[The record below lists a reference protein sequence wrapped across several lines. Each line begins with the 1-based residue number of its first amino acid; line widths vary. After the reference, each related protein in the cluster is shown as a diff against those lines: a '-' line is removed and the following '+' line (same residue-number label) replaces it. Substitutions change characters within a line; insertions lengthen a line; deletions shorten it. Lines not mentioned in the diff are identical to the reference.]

1 MAKSDRSLTVD
12 IPRPGADQPAWSRVG
27 IIGVVGFVVGI
38 AWPRVAGFK
47 MGPAVPADL
56 RAQVEASASPSAAPR
71 PAAASA
77 SGTAAASGAPSAG
90 ASAEP
95 SDEAEAAVSP
105 NQEMVVIG
113 PGKIVKCS
121 DKKDKKIDDCET
133 LLFDPIA
140 VKRMKALEKCSSAMG
155 LTGKMMIGFDIDFG
169 KKEVGVKKS
178 KKGTSLPSSTVSG
191 IVQCAAREFGNVSLE
206 EVPHKH
212 RRYTLE
218 YALTFYGPGKHP
230 EGGAAG
236 ATDAGDGEPSV
247 GSTTSAAEASGTAL
261 VAWDT
266 ALLRKDPKDG
276 EVVARLVR
284 GTKVKIVGKQN
295 DWYKVESGSKTGWV
309 YRGTIGL

>member
-1 MAKSDRSLTVD
+1 MAKSDRPLTVD
-12 IPRPGADQPAWSRVG
+12 IPRPGADQPVWSRVG

-38 AWPRVAGFK
+38 AWPRLAGVK

-56 RAQVEASASPSAAPR
+56 RAQVEAGASARAPASSASAPSAS
-71 PAAASA
+71 ASA
-77 SGTAAASGAPSAG
+77 SGAADALTG
-90 ASAEP
+90 SAEP
-95 SDEAEAAVSP
+95 GADTDAPVPP
-105 NQEMVVIG
+105 NQEMVVVG

-121 DKKDKKIDDCET
+121 DKKDKKIEDCET

-140 VKRMKALEKCSSAMG
+140 LKRIKTLARCPSAAG

-178 KKGTSLPSSTVSG
+178 KKGTNLPGSTVSG

-218 YALTFYGPGKHP
+218 YALAFYAPGKHP
-230 EGGAAG
+230 AGAA
-236 ATDAGDGEPSV
+236 AAEAGDGEPSV
-247 GSTTSAAEASGTAL
+247 GSTADAAEASGTAL

-295 DWYKVESGSKTGWV
+295 DWYKVESGSKAGWV